1 MLFEAAEKNI
11 KQMGIDPSSVTYDMV
26 MNRISELEAEKAWL
40 DKEYSAKYKEL
51 REMKKQMDVM
61 KQYMEK
67 QGLRTKEAA
76 RSGKKNKDDR
86 AI

>member
-1 MLFEAAEKNI
+1 
-11 KQMGIDPSSVTYDMV
+11 MV
-26 MNRISELEAEKAWL
+26 MKRISELEAEKAGL

-51 REMKKQMDVM
+51 RAMEKQMDVK

-67 QGLRTKEAA
+67 QGLRTKEVA

>member
-1 MLFEAAEKNI
+1 
-11 KQMGIDPSSVTYDMV
+11 
-26 MNRISELEAEKAWL
+26 
-40 DKEYSAKYKEL
+40 
-51 REMKKQMDVM
+51 M

-67 QGLRTKEAA
+67 QGLRTKEVA

>member
-26 MNRISELEAEKAWL
+26 MRRISELEAEKAGL

-51 REMKKQMDVM
+51 REMEKQMSVM

-67 QGLRTKEAA
+67 QGIRTKEAA
-76 RSGKKNKDDR
+76 RSGKKKDGQER
-86 AI
+86 

>member
-26 MNRISELEAEKAWL
+26 MNRISELEAEKAEF

-51 REMKKQMDVM
+51 REMEKQMDVM

-67 QGLRTKEAA
+67 QGIRTKEAA
-76 RSGKKNKDDR
+76 RSGKKKDGQER
-86 AI
+86 